1 MREMGFMAIHPTR
14 PTILIVTSSTGGG
27 HVNMSAALGEM
38 LDEAFT
44 VVVVNSHPQIVGSFY
59 SYASRYAVNSWS
71 KVMKATDSEAGA
83 RRMHAILRLLTRN
96 RLTRII
102 TEAAPDLIISTH
114 SMLSYE
120 VTQVVATLRRKIPVV
135 FQVTDLTLHHMWTTE
150 KRASAYLAA
159 TREIFDGLLD
169 AGIEK
174 SRVVLTGRPVR
185 RQFLSDYTA
194 SCAET
199 RLSLGLDPAMF
210 TAYVQGGAEGS
221 AQIIKTIYAVLAAHP
236 DIQCLVATGH
246 NSDLFRRVSG
256 LGRVATLPY
265 TALVAPYMAACD
277 VVVGKPGAGSVGEA
291 ITLEKPF
298 IASTVIPY
306 QETPNVD
313 FIVRHNL
320 GWNCLEPGS
329 LRDLM
334 QRLVADERLIAEK
347 KLALHEYAAFNRA
360 ASQRLVPLMH
370 DLLARRD
377 SAGSI
382 DEQTLTTSPGAA
394 TGW

>member
-1 MREMGFMAIHPTR
+1 MGFMAIHPIR

-59 SYASRYAVNSWS
+59 SYASRYAVTGWS
-71 KVMKATDSEAGA
+71 KVMKVTDTEAGA
-83 RRMHAILRLLTRN
+83 TRMHAVLHLLTRN
-96 RLTRII
+96 RLARII

-120 VTQVVATLRRKIPVV
+120 VTQVLATLRRTIPVV

-150 KRASAYLAA
+150 KRASAYLAS
-159 TREIFDGLLD
+159 TREIFDGLLE
-169 AGIEK
+169 AGIEQ
-174 SRVVLTGRPVR
+174 SRVALTGRPVR

-199 RLSLGLDPAMF
+199 RVSLGLDPALF

-221 AQIIKTIYAVLAAHP
+221 AQIIKTIYTLRDARP
-236 DIQCLVATGH
+236 DIQCVVATGH
-246 NSDLFRRVSG
+246 NSDMRRRVSG
-256 LGRVATLPY
+256 LSRVATLPY
-265 TALVAPYMAACD
+265 TALIAPYMAACD

-313 FIVRHNL
+313 FIERHNL
-320 GWNCLEPGS
+320 GWNCLEPGA
-329 LRDLM
+329 LHDLM
-334 QRLVADERLIAEK
+334 QRLVVDKRLIAEK
-347 KLALHEYAAFNRA
+347 KRALHEYAAFNRE

-377 SAGSI
+377 SMERSDG
-382 DEQTLTTSPGAA
+382 ETLASTPGAS
-394 TGW
+394 TGR